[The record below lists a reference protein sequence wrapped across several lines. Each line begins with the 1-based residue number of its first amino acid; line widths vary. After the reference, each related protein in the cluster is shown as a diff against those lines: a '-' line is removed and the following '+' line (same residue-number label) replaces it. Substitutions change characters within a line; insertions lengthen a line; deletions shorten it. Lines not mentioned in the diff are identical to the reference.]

1 MRFYASRHGFDHAT
15 PKRPTFI
22 FRCGWP
28 VWSSHAGL
36 MRFLAAGLACWW
48 GLTPLPVPVAEAA
61 AEPVVAAASDLKFA
75 LGEVATAFTRQ
86 TGIKVRLSFGSSG
99 NFYQQIVQGGPFE
112 LYLSADEKYPLD
124 LATRGLA
131 MDRGVL
137 YAVGR
142 IAIMTPH
149 GSSLKPDPDLAD
161 LRAALADGRLRRFSI
176 ANPEHAP
183 YGRAAREALEQ
194 AGLWHGLAPWL
205 VLGENASQATRFA
218 LSGSAQGGI
227 VPWSLA
233 LAPAVAR
240 LGQAAL
246 IPADRHQP
254 LRQRMVLLKKA
265 GPEARSFYDYL
276 QQPSARVILRRYGFL
291 LPGEMH

>member
-1 MRFYASRHGFDHAT
+1 
-15 PKRPTFI
+15 
-22 FRCGWP
+22 
-28 VWSSHAGL
+28 
-36 MRFLAAGLACWW
+36 MRFLRFLSAGLVCWW
-48 GLTPLPVPVAEAA
+48 GLTLLPVPVAGAA
-61 AEPVVAAASDLKFA
+61 AEPIVAAAADLKFA
-75 LGEVATAFTRQ
+75 LGEVADVFARE
-86 TGIKVRLSFGSSG
+86 TGITVRISFGSSG
-99 NFYQQIVQGGPFE
+99 NFHQQLVQGGPFE

-124 LATRGLA
+124 LAARGLT

-142 IAIMTPH
+142 IAVITPH
-149 GSSLKPDPDLAD
+149 GSPLKPDPDLAD
-161 LRAALADGRLRRFSI
+161 LRAALADGRLRRFAI

-194 AGLWHGLAPWL
+194 AGLWHSMTPWL

-233 LAPAVAR
+233 LAPPVAR

-254 LRQRMVLLKKA
+254 LRQRMVLLKNA
-265 GPEARSFYDYL
+265 GQEARLFYDFL
-276 QQPSARVILRRYGFL
+276 QQPSARAILRRYGFF
-291 LPGEMH
+291 LPGEMN